1 MNKSSFMLFAMAGA
15 MTLASCS
22 NEEVNGNDTKN
33 AQLQV
38 VANIALPQTRAFD
51 DQWNAG
57 DQIGIYTLKAGTTDI
72 DAADNLAYRNTLT
85 EGSAANANFAPAGK
99 AANLPDD
106 GSKVDVVAYYPYS
119 TTAAAGV
126 VELDV
131 QKQDNQAL
139 IDLLGAKAA
148 GVSADAPQA
157 VLNFKHK
164 LTKIFMKTTAE
175 DGSSLSDL
183 KAYIKGMYTKV
194 SYSAFADEL
203 SMVSGDTKK
212 DVEMRSADGSGYR
225 YVEAIV
231 LPNIDGNDA
240 AARNIEFEH
249 NGMVYKAAIS
259 ADVKFESGKKYVYNV
274 TFTATG
280 VKIEGAGITNW
291 EEVTGDDVVVVPGGE
306 AQYHFNN
313 VYAVGDATP
322 NGWEIDKSV
331 KFNKV
336 DDNTY
341 TATFALKEGEMKF
354 PLSINNGF
362 ECDYIMPTEPDVD
375 LSHSACMLVKYP
387 DTRDYKWKV
396 SAAEAGTYTI
406 VLDVKNMTMTAT
418 KSE

>member
-38 VANIALPQTRAFD
+38 VANIASPQTRAFD

-85 EGSAANANFAPAGK
+85 EGCAATANFAPAGE
-99 AANLPDD
+99 AAKLPDD

-119 TTAAAGV
+119 ASAAAGV

-131 QKQDNQAL
+131 QKQDNQAA
-139 IDLLGAKAA
+139 IDLLGAKAE
-148 GVSADAPQA
+148 GVSANAPQA

-164 LTKIFMKTTAE
+164 LTKIFIRTTAE

-212 DVEMRSADGSGYR
+212 DVEMRSADGY

-231 LPNIDGNDA
+231 LPNIAGNDA
-240 AARNIEFEH
+240 TTRNIEFEH
-249 NGMVYKAAIS
+249 NGKVYKAAIS
-259 ADVKFESGKKYVYNV
+259 ADVKFESGKKYVYDA

-291 EEVTGDDVVVVPGGE
+291 EEVTGGDVVVVPGGE
-306 AQYHFNN
+306 AQYHYNN
-313 VYAVGDATP
+313 IYAFGDATP
-322 NGWEIDKSV
+322 NGWTIGEAV
-331 KFNKV
+331 KLDKV

-341 TATFALKEGEMKF
+341 TATFAIKAGEMKF
-354 PLSINNGF
+354 PLNNDWG
-362 ECDYIMPTEPDVD
+362 CDWIMPTENGVG
-375 LSHSACMLVKYP
+375 LSHSACMLVKNG
-387 DTRDYKWKV
+387 DSRDYKWNV
-396 SAAEAGTYTI
+396 SAEEAGTYTI

>member
-85 EGSAANANFAPAGK
+85 EGSAANANFVPAGN
-99 AANLPDD
+99 AAKLPDD

-119 TTAAAGV
+119 ASAAAGV

-131 QKQDNQAL
+131 QKQDNQAAV
-139 IDLLGAKAA
+139 DLLGAKAE

-164 LTKIFMKTTAE
+164 LTKIFIRTTAE

-212 DVEMRSADGSGYR
+212 DVEMRSADGY

-231 LPNIDGNDA
+231 LPNIAGNDA
-240 AARNIEFEH
+240 TTRNIEFEH
-249 NGMVYKAAIS
+249 NGKVYKAAIS
-259 ADVKFESGKKYVYNV
+259 ADVKFESGKKYVYNA

-291 EEVTGDDVVVVPGGE
+291 EDVTGDDVVVVPGGE
-306 AQYHFNN
+306 AQYHYNN
-313 VYAVGDATP
+313 IYAFGDATP
-322 NGWEIDKSV
+322 NGWTIGEAV
-331 KFNKV
+331 KFDKV

-341 TATFALKEGEMKF
+341 TATFAIKAGEMKF
-354 PLSINNGF
+354 PLNNDWG
-362 ECDYIMPTEPDVD
+362 CDWIMPTENGVG
-375 LSHSACMLVKYP
+375 LSHSACMLVKNG
-387 DTRDYKWKV
+387 DSRDYKWKV
-396 SAAEAGTYTI
+396 SADEAGTYTI

>member
-1 MNKSSFMLFAMAGA
+1 MKKSSFMLFAMVGA

-57 DQIGIYTLKAGTTDI
+57 DQIGIYTLKAGTIDI
-72 DAADNLAYRNTLT
+72 DAADNLAYRNNLT
-85 EGSAANANFAPAGK
+85 EGYAATANFAPAGE
-99 AANLPDD
+99 AAKLPDD

-119 TTAAAGV
+119 ASAAAGV

-131 QKQDNQAL
+131 QKQDNQAA
-139 IDLLGAKAA
+139 IDLLGAKAE
-148 GVSADAPQA
+148 GVSANAPQA

-164 LTKIFMKTTAE
+164 LTKIFIRTTAE

-212 DVEMRSADGSGYR
+212 DVEMRSADGY

-231 LPNIDGNDA
+231 LPNIAGNDA
-240 AARNIEFEH
+240 TTRNIEFEH
-249 NGMVYKAAIS
+249 NGKVYKVAIS
-259 ADVKFESGKKYVYNV
+259 ADVKFESGKKYVYDA

-291 EEVTGDDVVVVPGGE
+291 EEVTGGDVVVVPGGE
-306 AQYHFNN
+306 AQYHYNN
-313 VYAVGDATP
+313 IYAFGDATP
-322 NGWEIDKSV
+322 NGWTIGEAV
-331 KFNKV
+331 KLDKV

-341 TATFALKEGEMKF
+341 TATFAIKAGEMKF
-354 PLSINNGF
+354 PLNNDWG
-362 ECDYIMPTEPDVD
+362 CDWIMPTENGVG
-375 LSHSACMLVKYP
+375 LSHSACMLVKN
-387 DTRDYKWKV
+387 DDSRDYKWNV
-396 SAAEAGTYTI
+396 SAEEAGTYTI

>member
-131 QKQDNQAL
+131 QKQDNQAA

-164 LTKIFMKTTAE
+164 LTKIFMNTKAE

-183 KAYIKGMYTKV
+183 KAYFKGMYTKV

-203 SMVSGDTKK
+203 NMVSGDTKK
-212 DVEMRSADGSGYR
+212 DVAMRSFDGH

-240 AARNIEFEH
+240 ATRNIEFEH
-249 NGMVYKAAIS
+249 NGKVYKAAIS

-280 VKIEGAGITNW
+280 AKIEGAGITNW

-322 NGWEIDKSV
+322 NGWNIGESV
-331 KFNKV
+331 QFNKV

-341 TATFALKEGEMKF
+341 TATFAIKAGEMKF
-354 PLSINNGF
+354 PLSINSGF
-362 ECDYIMPTEPDVD
+362 ECDYIMPTENGVG

-387 DTRDYKWKV
+387 DERDYKWKV
-396 SAAEAGTYTI
+396 SEGEEGTYTI

>member
-1 MNKSSFMLFAMAGA
+1 MAGA

-85 EGSAANANFAPAGK
+85 EGSVANANFAPAGK

-106 GSKVDVVAYYPYS
+106 GSKVDVVSYYPYS
-119 TTAAAGV
+119 ATAAAGV

-131 QKQDNQAL
+131 QKQDNQAA
-139 IDLLGAKAA
+139 IDLLGAKAE

-164 LTKIFMKTTAE
+164 LTKIYMKATAE

-212 DVEMRSADGSGYR
+212 DVEMRSADGSGFR

-240 AARNIEFEH
+240 ATRNIEFEH

-274 TFTATG
+274 TFTAAG

-291 EEVTGDDVVVVPGGE
+291 EDVTGDDVVVVPGGE
-306 AQYHFNN
+306 ARYHYNN
-313 VYAVGDATP
+313 IYAFGDATP
-322 NGWEIDKSV
+322 NGWNIGESV
-331 KFNKV
+331 KLDKV

-341 TATFALKEGEMKF
+341 TATFAINAGEMKF
-354 PLSINNGF
+354 ALNNDWG
-362 ECDYIMPTEPDVD
+362 CDWIMPTENGVG
-375 LSHSACMLVKYP
+375 LSHSACMLVKNG
-387 DTRDYKWKV
+387 DSRDYKWKV
-396 SAAEAGTYTI
+396 SADEAGTYTI

>member
-72 DAADNLAYRNTLT
+72 DAADNLAYRNNLT
-85 EGSAANANFAPAGK
+85 EGCAATANFAPAGE
-99 AANLPDD
+99 AAKLPDD

-119 TTAAAGV
+119 ASAAAGV

-131 QKQDNQAL
+131 QKQDNQAA
-139 IDLLGAKAA
+139 IDLLGAKAE
-148 GVSADAPQA
+148 GVSTDAPQA

-164 LTKIFMKTTAE
+164 LTKIYMKATAE

-212 DVEMRSADGSGYR
+212 DVEMRSADGSGFR

-240 AARNIEFEH
+240 ATRNIEFEH

-291 EEVTGDDVVVVPGGE
+291 EEVTGGDVVVVPGGE
-306 AQYHFNN
+306 AQYHYNN
-313 VYAVGDATP
+313 IYAFGDATP
-322 NGWEIDKSV
+322 NGWTIGEAV
-331 KFNKV
+331 KLDKV

-341 TATFALKEGEMKF
+341 TATFAIKAGEMKF
-354 PLSINNGF
+354 PLNNDWG
-362 ECDYIMPTEPDVD
+362 CDWIMPTENGVG
-375 LSHSACMLVKYP
+375 LSHSACMLVKNG
-387 DTRDYKWKV
+387 DSRDYKWNV
-396 SAAEAGTYTI
+396 SAEEAGTYTI

>member
-1 MNKSSFMLFAMAGA
+1 MAGA

-164 LTKIFMKTTAE
+164 LTKIFMKATAE

-194 SYSAFADEL
+194 SYNAIADKL

-274 TFTATG
+274 KFTATG
-280 VKIEGAGITNW
+280 VKIEGAGITNC
-291 EEVTGDDVVVVPGGE
+291 EEVTGDDVVFVPGGE
-306 AQYHFNN
+306 AQY
-313 VYAVGDATP
+313 
-322 NGWEIDKSV
+322 
-331 KFNKV
+331 
-336 DDNTY
+336 
-341 TATFALKEGEMKF
+341 
-354 PLSINNGF
+354 LSLIH
-362 ECDYIMPTEPDVD
+362 I
-375 LSHSACMLVKYP
+375 
-387 DTRDYKWKV
+387 
-396 SAAEAGTYTI
+396 
-406 VLDVKNMTMTAT
+406 
-418 KSE
+418 

>member
-85 EGSAANANFAPAGK
+85 EGWAANANFAPAGK

-131 QKQDNQAL
+131 QNQDNQAL

-164 LTKIFMKTTAE
+164 LTKIFMKATAE

-212 DVEMRSADGSGYR
+212 EVEMRSADGSRYR

-240 AARNIEFEH
+240 ATRNIEFEH
-249 NGMVYKAAIS
+249 NGKVYKAAIS

-322 NGWEIDKSV
+322 NGWNIGESV
-331 KFNKV
+331 KFDKV

-341 TATFALKEGEMKF
+341 TATFALKAGEMKF

-362 ECDYIMPTEPDVD
+362 ECDYIMPTENGVG

-387 DTRDYKWKV
+387 DSRDYKWKV
-396 SAAEAGTYTI
+396 SEGEEGTYTI

>member
-85 EGSAANANFAPAGK
+85 EGSAANANFVPAGK
-99 AANLPDD
+99 AAKLPDD

-119 TTAAAGV
+119 ASAAAGV

-131 QKQDNQAL
+131 QKQDNQAAV
-139 IDLLGAKAA
+139 DLLGAKAE

-164 LTKIFMKTTAE
+164 LTKIFIRTTAE

-212 DVEMRSADGSGYR
+212 DVEMRSADGY

-231 LPNIDGNDA
+231 LPNIAGNDA
-240 AARNIEFEH
+240 TTRNIEFEH
-249 NGMVYKAAIS
+249 NGKVYKAAIS
-259 ADVKFESGKKYVYNV
+259 ADVKFESGKKYVYNA

-291 EEVTGDDVVVVPGGE
+291 EDVTGDDVVVVPGGE
-306 AQYHFNN
+306 AQYHYNN
-313 VYAVGDATP
+313 IYAFGDATP
-322 NGWEIDKSV
+322 NGWTIGEAV
-331 KFNKV
+331 KFDKV

-341 TATFALKEGEMKF
+341 TATFAIKAGEMKF
-354 PLSINNGF
+354 PLNNDWG
-362 ECDYIMPTEPDVD
+362 CDWIMPTENGVG
-375 LSHSACMLVKYP
+375 LSHSACMLVKNG
-387 DTRDYKWKV
+387 DSRDYKWKV
-396 SAAEAGTYTI
+396 SEEEAGTYTI

>member
-1 MNKSSFMLFAMAGA
+1 MAGA

-119 TTAAAGV
+119 ATAAAGV

-131 QKQDNQAL
+131 QKQDNQAA
-139 IDLLGAKAA
+139 IDLLGAKAE

-164 LTKIFMKTTAE
+164 LTKIYMKVTAE

-203 SMVSGDTKK
+203 SLVSGDTKK
-212 DVEMRSADGSGYR
+212 EVEMHSADGSGFR

-259 ADVKFESGKKYVYNV
+259 ADVKFESGKKYLYNV
-274 TFTATG
+274 KFTATG
-280 VKIEGAGITNW
+280 AKIEGAGITNW
-291 EEVTGDDVVVVPGGE
+291 EEVKGDDVVVVPGGE
-306 AQYHFNN
+306 AQYHYNN
-313 VYAVGDATP
+313 IYAFGDATP
-322 NGWEIDKSV
+322 NGWNIGEAV
-331 KFNKV
+331 KFDKV

-341 TATFALKEGEMKF
+341 TATFAINAGEMKF
-354 PLSINNGF
+354 PLNNDWG
-362 ECDYIMPTEPDVD
+362 CDWIMPTENGVG
-375 LSHSACMLVKYP
+375 LSHSACMLVK
-387 DTRDYKWKV
+387 DGDSRDYKWKV
-396 SAAEAGTYTI
+396 SADEAGTYTI

>member
-1 MNKSSFMLFAMAGA
+1 MNKSSFMLFALVGA
-15 MTLASCS
+15 MPLASCS

-85 EGSAANANFAPAGK
+85 EGSAPNANFAPAGK

-119 TTAAAGV
+119 ASAAAGV

-131 QKQDNQAL
+131 QKQDNQAAV
-139 IDLLGAKAA
+139 DLLGAKAE

-164 LTKIFMKTTAE
+164 LTKIFIRTTAE

-212 DVEMRSADGSGYR
+212 EVEMRSADGY

-231 LPNIDGNDA
+231 LPNIAGNDA
-240 AARNIEFEH
+240 TTRNIEFEH
-249 NGMVYKAAIS
+249 NGKVYKAAIS
-259 ADVKFESGKKYVYNV
+259 ADVKFESGKKYVYNA

-280 VKIEGAGITNW
+280 VKIEGTGITNW
-291 EEVTGDDVVVVPGGE
+291 EDVTGDDVVVVPGGE
-306 AQYHFNN
+306 AQYHYNN
-313 VYAVGDATP
+313 IYAFGDATP
-322 NGWEIDKSV
+322 NGWTIGEAV
-331 KFNKV
+331 KFDKV

-341 TATFALKEGEMKF
+341 TATFAIKAGEMKF
-354 PLSINNGF
+354 PLNNDWG
-362 ECDYIMPTEPDVD
+362 CDWIMPTENGVG
-375 LSHSACMLVKYP
+375 LSHSACMLVKNG
-387 DTRDYKWKV
+387 DSRDYKWKV
-396 SAAEAGTYTI
+396 SAEEAGTYTI
-406 VLDVKNMTMTAT
+406 VLDVKNMTMIAT

>member
-72 DAADNLAYRNTLT
+72 DAADNLAYRNNLT
-85 EGSAANANFAPAGK
+85 EGCAPNANFTPVGK
-99 AANLPDD
+99 VAQLPDD

-119 TTAAAGV
+119 ASAAAGV

-131 QKQDNQAL
+131 QKQDNQAAV
-139 IDLLGAKAA
+139 DLLGAKAE

-164 LTKIFMKTTAE
+164 LTKIFIRTTAE

-212 DVEMRSADGSGYR
+212 DVEMRSADGY

-231 LPNIDGNDA
+231 LPNIAGNDA
-240 AARNIEFEH
+240 TTRNIEFEH
-249 NGMVYKAAIS
+249 NGKVYKAAIS
-259 ADVKFESGKKYVYNV
+259 ADVKFESGKKYVYNA

-291 EEVTGDDVVVVPGGE
+291 EDVTGDDVVVVPGGE
-306 AQYHFNN
+306 AQYHYNN
-313 VYAVGDATP
+313 IYAFGDATP
-322 NGWEIDKSV
+322 NGWTIGEAV
-331 KFNKV
+331 KFDKV

-341 TATFALKEGEMKF
+341 TATFAIKAGEMKF
-354 PLSINNGF
+354 PLNNDWG
-362 ECDYIMPTEPDVD
+362 CDWIMPTENGVG
-375 LSHSACMLVKYP
+375 LSHSACMLVKNGDP
-387 DTRDYKWKV
+387 RDYKWNV
-396 SAAEAGTYTI
+396 SAEEAGTYTI

>member
-1 MNKSSFMLFAMAGA
+1 M
-15 MTLASCS
+15 
-22 NEEVNGNDTKN
+22 
-33 AQLQV
+33 
-38 VANIALPQTRAFD
+38 
-51 DQWNAG
+51 
-57 DQIGIYTLKAGTTDI
+57 
-72 DAADNLAYRNTLT
+72 
-85 EGSAANANFAPAGK
+85 
-99 AANLPDD
+99 
-106 GSKVDVVAYYPYS
+106 
-119 TTAAAGV
+119 

-139 IDLLGAKAA
+139 IDLLGAKAT

-164 LTKIFMKTTAE
+164 LTKIFMKATAE

-212 DVEMRSADGSGYR
+212 DVEMRSADGN

-240 AARNIEFEH
+240 TTRNIEFEH
-249 NGMVYKAAIS
+249 NGKVYKAAIS

-306 AQYHFNN
+306 AQYHFND

-322 NGWEIDKSV
+322 NGWSIPNSV
-331 KFNKV
+331 KFDKV

-341 TATFALKEGEMKF
+341 TATIALKEGEMKF

-406 VLDVKNMTMTAT
+406 TLDVKNMTMTAT

>member
-85 EGSAANANFAPAGK
+85 EGWAANANFAPAGK

-131 QKQDNQAL
+131 QNQDNQAL

-164 LTKIFMKTTAE
+164 LTKIFMKATAE

-212 DVEMRSADGSGYR
+212 EVEMRSADGSRYR

-240 AARNIEFEH
+240 ATRNIEFEH
-249 NGMVYKAAIS
+249 NGKVYKAAIS

-274 TFTATG
+274 KFTAAG
-280 VKIEGAGITNW
+280 AKIEGAGITNW
-291 EEVTGDDVVVVPGGE
+291 EDVTGDDVVVVPGGE

-322 NGWEIDKSV
+322 NGWNIGESV
-331 KFNKV
+331 KFDKV

-341 TATFALKEGEMKF
+341 TATFALKAGEMKF

-362 ECDYIMPTEPDVD
+362 ECDYIMPTENGVG

-387 DTRDYKWKV
+387 DSRDYKWKV
-396 SAAEAGTYTI
+396 SEGEAGTYTI
-406 VLDVKNMTMTAT
+406 VLDVKKMTMTAT

>member
-85 EGSAANANFAPAGK
+85 EGSAANANFVPAGNAVK
-99 AANLPDD
+99 LPDD

-119 TTAAAGV
+119 ASAAAGV

-131 QKQDNQAL
+131 QKQDNQAAV
-139 IDLLGAKAA
+139 DLLGAKAE

-164 LTKIFMKTTAE
+164 LTKIFIRTTAE

-212 DVEMRSADGSGYR
+212 DVEMRSADGY

-231 LPNIDGNDA
+231 LPNIAGNDA
-240 AARNIEFEH
+240 TTRNIEFEH
-249 NGMVYKAAIS
+249 NGKVYKAAIS
-259 ADVKFESGKKYVYNV
+259 ADVKFESGKKYVYNA

-306 AQYHFNN
+306 AQYHYNN
-313 VYAVGDATP
+313 IYAFGDATP
-322 NGWEIDKSV
+322 NGWTIGESV
-331 KFNKV
+331 KLDKV

-341 TATFALKEGEMKF
+341 TATFAINAGEMKF
-354 PLSINNGF
+354 ALNNDWG
-362 ECDYIMPTEPDVD
+362 CDWIMPTENGVG
-375 LSHSACMLVKYP
+375 LSHSACMLVKNG
-387 DTRDYKWKV
+387 DSRDYKWKV
-396 SAAEAGTYTI
+396 SAEEAGTYTI

>member
-1 MNKSSFMLFAMAGA
+1 MAGA

-22 NEEVNGNDTKN
+22 NEEVNGSDTKN

-72 DAADNLAYRNTLT
+72 DAADNLAYRNSLT

-106 GSKVDVVAYYPYS
+106 GSKVDVVSYYPYS
-119 TTAAAGV
+119 ATAAAGV

-131 QKQDNQAL
+131 QKQDNQAA
-139 IDLLGAKAA
+139 IDLLGAKAE

-164 LTKIFMKTTAE
+164 LTKIYMKATAE

-212 DVEMRSADGSGYR
+212 DVEMRSADGSGFR

-240 AARNIEFEH
+240 ATRNIEFEH

-306 AQYHFNN
+306 AQYHYNN
-313 VYAVGDATP
+313 IYAFGDATP
-322 NGWEIDKSV
+322 NGWSIGEAV
-331 KFNKV
+331 KLDKV
-336 DDNTY
+336 DDNIY
-341 TATFALKEGEMKF
+341 TATFAINAGEMKF
-354 PLSINNGF
+354 ALNNDWG
-362 ECDYIMPTEPDVD
+362 CDWIMPTENGVG
-375 LSHSACMLVKYP
+375 LSHSACMLVKNG
-387 DTRDYKWKV
+387 DSRDYKWKV
-396 SAAEAGTYTI
+396 SADEAGTYTI

>member
-1 MNKSSFMLFAMAGA
+1 MAGA

-119 TTAAAGV
+119 ATAAAGV

-131 QKQDNQAL
+131 QKQDNQAA
-139 IDLLGAKAA
+139 IDLLGAKAE

-164 LTKIFMKTTAE
+164 LTKIYMKATAE

-212 DVEMRSADGSGYR
+212 DVEMRSADGSGFR

-240 AARNIEFEH
+240 ATRNIEFEH

-274 TFTATG
+274 KFTAAG
-280 VKIEGAGITNW
+280 AKIEGAGITNW
-291 EEVTGDDVVVVPGGE
+291 EDVTGDDVVVVPGGE
-306 AQYHFNN
+306 AQYHYNN
-313 VYAVGDATP
+313 IYAFGDATP
-322 NGWEIDKSV
+322 NGWTIGESV
-331 KFNKV
+331 KLDKV

-341 TATFALKEGEMKF
+341 TATFAINAGEMKF
-354 PLSINNGF
+354 ALNNDWG
-362 ECDYIMPTEPDVD
+362 CDWIMPTENGVG
-375 LSHSACMLVKYP
+375 LSHSACMLVKNG
-387 DTRDYKWKV
+387 DSRDYKWKV
-396 SAAEAGTYTI
+396 SADEAGTYTI

>member
-85 EGSAANANFAPAGK
+85 EGSAANANFVPAGK
-99 AANLPDD
+99 AAKLPDD

-119 TTAAAGV
+119 ASAAAGV

-131 QKQDNQAL
+131 QKQDNQAAV
-139 IDLLGAKAA
+139 DLLGAKAE

-164 LTKIFMKTTAE
+164 LTKIFIRTTAE

-212 DVEMRSADGSGYR
+212 DVEMRSADGY

-231 LPNIDGNDA
+231 LPNIAGNDA
-240 AARNIEFEH
+240 TTRNIEFEH
-249 NGMVYKAAIS
+249 NGKVYKAAIS
-259 ADVKFESGKKYVYNV
+259 ADVKFESGKKYVYNA

-306 AQYHFNN
+306 AQYHYNN
-313 VYAVGDATP
+313 IYAFGDATP
-322 NGWEIDKSV
+322 NGWNIGESV
-331 KFNKV
+331 KFDKV

-341 TATFALKEGEMKF
+341 TATFAINAGEMKF
-354 PLSINNGF
+354 PLNNDWG
-362 ECDYIMPTEPDVD
+362 CDWIMPTENGVG
-375 LSHSACMLVKYP
+375 LSHSACMLVK
-387 DTRDYKWKV
+387 DGDSRDYKWKV
-396 SAAEAGTYTI
+396 SADEAGTYTI

>member
-22 NEEVNGNDTKN
+22 NEELNGSDTKN

-85 EGSAANANFAPAGK
+85 EGSAANANFVPAGN
-99 AANLPDD
+99 AAKLPDD

-119 TTAAAGV
+119 ASAAAGV

-131 QKQDNQAL
+131 QKQDNQAAV
-139 IDLLGAKAA
+139 DLLGAKAE

-164 LTKIFMKTTAE
+164 LTKIFIRTTAE

-212 DVEMRSADGSGYR
+212 DVEMRSADGY

-231 LPNIDGNDA
+231 LPNIAGNDA
-240 AARNIEFEH
+240 TTRNIEFEH
-249 NGMVYKAAIS
+249 NGKVYKAAIS
-259 ADVKFESGKKYVYNV
+259 ADVKFESGKKYVYNA

-306 AQYHFNN
+306 AQYHYNN
-313 VYAVGDATP
+313 IYAFGDATP
-322 NGWEIDKSV
+322 NGWTIGESV
-331 KFNKV
+331 KLDKV

-341 TATFALKEGEMKF
+341 TATFAINAGEMKF
-354 PLSINNGF
+354 ALNNDWG
-362 ECDYIMPTEPDVD
+362 CDWIMPTENGVG
-375 LSHSACMLVKYP
+375 LSHSACMLVKNG
-387 DTRDYKWKV
+387 DSRDYKWKV
-396 SAAEAGTYTI
+396 SAEEAGTYTI

>member
-85 EGSAANANFAPAGK
+85 EGSAANANFVPAGN
-99 AANLPDD
+99 AAKLPDD

-119 TTAAAGV
+119 ASAAAGV

-131 QKQDNQAL
+131 QKQDNQAAV
-139 IDLLGAKAA
+139 DLLGAKAE

-164 LTKIFMKTTAE
+164 LTKIFIRTTAE

-212 DVEMRSADGSGYR
+212 DVEMRSADGY

-231 LPNIDGNDA
+231 LPNIAGNDA
-240 AARNIEFEH
+240 TTRNIEFEH
-249 NGMVYKAAIS
+249 NGKVYKAAIS
-259 ADVKFESGKKYVYNV
+259 ADVKFESGKKYVYNA

-291 EEVTGDDVVVVPGGE
+291 EDVTGDDVVVVPGGE
-306 AQYHFNN
+306 AQYHYNN
-313 VYAVGDATP
+313 IYAFGDATP
-322 NGWEIDKSV
+322 NGWTIGEAV
-331 KFNKV
+331 KFDKV

-341 TATFALKEGEMKF
+341 TATFAIKAGEMKF
-354 PLSINNGF
+354 PLNNDWG
-362 ECDYIMPTEPDVD
+362 CDWIMPTENGVG
-375 LSHSACMLVKYP
+375 LSHSTCMLVKNGDP
-387 DTRDYKWKV
+387 RDYKWNV
-396 SAAEAGTYTI
+396 SAEEAGTYTI
-406 VLDVKNMTMTAT
+406 VLNVKNMTMTAT

>member
-1 MNKSSFMLFAMAGA
+1 M
-15 MTLASCS
+15 
-22 NEEVNGNDTKN
+22 
-33 AQLQV
+33 QV

-119 TTAAAGV
+119 ATAAAGV

-131 QKQDNQAL
+131 QKQDNQAA
-139 IDLLGAKAA
+139 IDLLGAKAE
-148 GVSADAPQA
+148 GVSADTPQA

-164 LTKIFMKTTAE
+164 LTKIYMKATAE

-212 DVEMRSADGSGYR
+212 DVEMRSADGSGFR

-240 AARNIEFEH
+240 ATRNIEFEH

-274 TFTATG
+274 KFTAAG

-306 AQYHFNN
+306 AQYHYNN
-313 VYAVGDATP
+313 IYAFGDATP
-322 NGWEIDKSV
+322 NGWTIGEAV
-331 KFNKV
+331 KFDKV

-341 TATFALKEGEMKF
+341 TATFAINAGEMKF
-354 PLSINNGF
+354 PLNNDWG
-362 ECDYIMPTEPDVD
+362 CDWIMPTENGVG
-375 LSHSACMLVKYP
+375 LSHSACMLVK
-387 DTRDYKWKV
+387 DGDSRDYKWKV
-396 SAAEAGTYTI
+396 SADEAGTYTI

>member
-119 TTAAAGV
+119 ASAAAGV

-131 QKQDNQAL
+131 QKQDNQAAV
-139 IDLLGAKAA
+139 DLLGAKAE

-164 LTKIFMKTTAE
+164 LTKIFIRTTAE

-212 DVEMRSADGSGYR
+212 DVEMRSADGY

-231 LPNIDGNDA
+231 LPNIAGNDA
-240 AARNIEFEH
+240 TTRNIEFEH
-249 NGMVYKAAIS
+249 NGKVYKAAIS
-259 ADVKFESGKKYVYNV
+259 ADVKFESGKKYVYNA

-291 EEVTGDDVVVVPGGE
+291 EDVTGDDVVVVPGGE
-306 AQYHFNN
+306 AQYHYNN
-313 VYAVGDATP
+313 IYAFGDATP
-322 NGWEIDKSV
+322 NGWTIGESV
-331 KFNKV
+331 KFDKV

-341 TATFALKEGEMKF
+341 TATFAINAGEMKF
-354 PLSINNGF
+354 PLNNDWG
-362 ECDYIMPTEPDVD
+362 CDWIMPTENGVG
-375 LSHSACMLVKYP
+375 LSHSACMLVKNG
-387 DTRDYKWKV
+387 DSRDYKWKV
-396 SAAEAGTYTI
+396 SADEAGTYTI

>member
-57 DQIGIYTLKAGTTDI
+57 DQIGVYTLKAGTTDI

-85 EGSAANANFAPAGK
+85 EGSAANANFVPAGK
-99 AANLPDD
+99 AAKLPDD

-119 TTAAAGV
+119 ASAAAGV

-131 QKQDNQAL
+131 QKQDNQAAV
-139 IDLLGAKAA
+139 DLLGAKAE

-164 LTKIFMKTTAE
+164 LTKIFIRTTAE

-212 DVEMRSADGSGYR
+212 DVEMRSADGY

-231 LPNIDGNDA
+231 LPNIAGNDA
-240 AARNIEFEH
+240 TTRNIEFEH
-249 NGMVYKAAIS
+249 NGKVYKAAIS
-259 ADVKFESGKKYVYNV
+259 ADVKFESGKKYVYNA

-306 AQYHFNN
+306 AQYHYNN
-313 VYAVGDATP
+313 IYAFGDATP
-322 NGWEIDKSV
+322 NGWTIGESV
-331 KFNKV
+331 KLDKV

-341 TATFALKEGEMKF
+341 TATFAINAGEMKF
-354 PLSINNGF
+354 ALNNDWG
-362 ECDYIMPTEPDVD
+362 CDWIMPTENGVG
-375 LSHSACMLVKYP
+375 LSHSACMLVKNG
-387 DTRDYKWKV
+387 DSRDYKWKV
-396 SAAEAGTYTI
+396 SAEEAGTYTI

>member
-72 DAADNLAYRNTLT
+72 DAADNLAYRNNLT
-85 EGSAANANFAPAGK
+85 EGCAATANFAPAGE
-99 AANLPDD
+99 AAKLPDD

-119 TTAAAGV
+119 ASAAAGV

-131 QKQDNQAL
+131 QKQDNQAA
-139 IDLLGAKAA
+139 IDLLGAKAE
-148 GVSADAPQA
+148 GVSANAPQA

-164 LTKIFMKTTAE
+164 LTKIFIRTTAE

-212 DVEMRSADGSGYR
+212 DVEMRSADGY

-231 LPNIDGNDA
+231 LPNIAGNDA
-240 AARNIEFEH
+240 TTRNIEFEH
-249 NGMVYKAAIS
+249 NGKVYKVAIS
-259 ADVKFESGKKYVYNV
+259 ADVKFESGKKYVYDA

-291 EEVTGDDVVVVPGGE
+291 EEVTGGDVVVVPGGE
-306 AQYHFNN
+306 AQYHYNN
-313 VYAVGDATP
+313 IYAFGDATP
-322 NGWEIDKSV
+322 NGWTIGEAV
-331 KFNKV
+331 KLDKV

-341 TATFALKEGEMKF
+341 TATFAIKAGEMKF
-354 PLSINNGF
+354 PLNNDWG
-362 ECDYIMPTEPDVD
+362 CDWIMPTENGVG
-375 LSHSACMLVKYP
+375 LSHSACMLVKN
-387 DTRDYKWKV
+387 DDSRDYKWNV
-396 SAAEAGTYTI
+396 SAEEAGTYTI

>member
-85 EGSAANANFAPAGK
+85 EGSAANANFVPAGK
-99 AANLPDD
+99 AAKLPDD

-119 TTAAAGV
+119 ASAAAGV

-131 QKQDNQAL
+131 QKQDNQAAV
-139 IDLLGAKAA
+139 DLLGAKAE

-164 LTKIFMKTTAE
+164 LTKIFIRTTAE

-212 DVEMRSADGSGYR
+212 DVEMRSADGY

-231 LPNIDGNDA
+231 LPNIAGNDA
-240 AARNIEFEH
+240 TTRNIEFEH
-249 NGMVYKAAIS
+249 NGKVYKAAIS
-259 ADVKFESGKKYVYNV
+259 ADVKFESGKKYVYNA

-306 AQYHFNN
+306 AQYHYNN
-313 VYAVGDATP
+313 IYAFGDATP
-322 NGWEIDKSV
+322 NGWTIGESV
-331 KFNKV
+331 KLDKV

-341 TATFALKEGEMKF
+341 TATFAINAGEMKF
-354 PLSINNGF
+354 ALNNDWG
-362 ECDYIMPTEPDVD
+362 CDWIMPTENGVG
-375 LSHSACMLVKYP
+375 LSHSACMLVKNG
-387 DTRDYKWKV
+387 DSRDYKWKV
-396 SAAEAGTYTI
+396 SAEEAGTYTI
-406 VLDVKNMTMTAT
+406 VLDVKNMTMTAK

>member
-119 TTAAAGV
+119 ASAAAGV

-131 QKQDNQAL
+131 QKQDNQAAV
-139 IDLLGAKAA
+139 DLLGAKAE

-164 LTKIFMKTTAE
+164 LTKIFIKTTAE

-212 DVEMRSADGSGYR
+212 DVEMRSFEGN

-240 AARNIEFEH
+240 ATRNIEFEH
-249 NGMVYKAAIS
+249 NGKVYKAAIS
-259 ADVKFESGKKYVYNV
+259 ADVKFESGKKYVYNA

-322 NGWEIDKSV
+322 NGWTINEAV
-331 KFNKV
+331 KFEKV
-336 DDNTY
+336 NDNTY
-341 TATFALKEGEMKF
+341 TATFAIKAGEMKF

-362 ECDYIMPTEPDVD
+362 ECDYIMPTENGVG

-387 DTRDYKWKV
+387 DSRDYKWKV
-396 SAAEAGTYTI
+396 SEGEEGTYTI

>member
-1 MNKSSFMLFAMAGA
+1 MNKSSFMIFAMAGA

-85 EGSAANANFAPAGK
+85 EGSVANANFAPAGK

-106 GSKVDVVAYYPYS
+106 GSKVDVVSYYPYS
-119 TTAAAGV
+119 ATAAAGV

-131 QKQDNQAL
+131 QKQDNQAA
-139 IDLLGAKAA
+139 IDLLGAKAE

-164 LTKIFMKTTAE
+164 LTKIYMKATAE

-212 DVEMRSADGSGYR
+212 DVEMRSADGSGFR

-240 AARNIEFEH
+240 ATRNIEFEH

-274 TFTATG
+274 TFTAAG

-291 EEVTGDDVVVVPGGE
+291 EDVTGDDVVVVPGGE
-306 AQYHFNN
+306 AQYHYNN
-313 VYAVGDATP
+313 IYAFGDATP
-322 NGWEIDKSV
+322 NGWNIGESV
-331 KFNKV
+331 KLDKV

-341 TATFALKEGEMKF
+341 TATFAINAGEMKF
-354 PLSINNGF
+354 ALNNDWG
-362 ECDYIMPTEPDVD
+362 CDWIMPTENGVG
-375 LSHSACMLVKYP
+375 LSHSACMLVKNG
-387 DTRDYKWKV
+387 DSRDYKWKV
-396 SAAEAGTYTI
+396 SADEAGTYTI

>member
-38 VANIALPQTRAFD
+38 VANIASPQTRAFD

-72 DAADNLAYRNTLT
+72 DAADNLAYRNNLT
-85 EGSAANANFAPAGK
+85 EGCAATANFAPAGE
-99 AANLPDD
+99 AAKLPDD

-119 TTAAAGV
+119 ASAAAGV

-131 QKQDNQAL
+131 QKQDNQAA
-139 IDLLGAKAA
+139 IDLLGAKAE
-148 GVSADAPQA
+148 GVSANAPQA

-164 LTKIFMKTTAE
+164 LTKIFIRTTAE

-212 DVEMRSADGSGYR
+212 DVEMRSADGY

-231 LPNIDGNDA
+231 LPNIAGNDA
-240 AARNIEFEH
+240 TTRNIEFEH
-249 NGMVYKAAIS
+249 NGKVYKVAIS
-259 ADVKFESGKKYVYNV
+259 ADVKFESGKKYVYDA

-291 EEVTGDDVVVVPGGE
+291 EEVTGGDVVVVPGGE
-306 AQYHFNN
+306 AQYHYNN
-313 VYAVGDATP
+313 IYAFGDATP
-322 NGWEIDKSV
+322 NGWTIGEAV
-331 KFNKV
+331 KLDKV

-341 TATFALKEGEMKF
+341 TATFAIKAGEMKF
-354 PLSINNGF
+354 PLNNDWG
-362 ECDYIMPTEPDVD
+362 CDWIMPTENGVG
-375 LSHSACMLVKYP
+375 LSHSACMLVKN
-387 DTRDYKWKV
+387 DDSRDYKWNV
-396 SAAEAGTYTI
+396 SAEEAGTYTI

>member
-1 MNKSSFMLFAMAGA
+1 M
-15 MTLASCS
+15 
-22 NEEVNGNDTKN
+22 
-33 AQLQV
+33 QV

-119 TTAAAGV
+119 ATAAAGV

-131 QKQDNQAL
+131 QKQDNQAA
-139 IDLLGAKAA
+139 IDLLGAKAE

-164 LTKIFMKTTAE
+164 LTKIYMKATAE

-212 DVEMRSADGSGYR
+212 DVEMRSADGSGFR

-240 AARNIEFEH
+240 ATRNIEFEH

-274 TFTATG
+274 KFTAAG

-306 AQYHFNN
+306 AQYHYNN
-313 VYAVGDATP
+313 IYAFGDATP
-322 NGWEIDKSV
+322 NGWTIGEAV
-331 KFNKV
+331 KFDKV

-341 TATFALKEGEMKF
+341 TATFAINAGEMKF
-354 PLSINNGF
+354 PLNNDWG
-362 ECDYIMPTEPDVD
+362 CDWIMPTENG
-375 LSHSACMLVKYP
+375 LSHSACMLVKNG
-387 DTRDYKWKV
+387 DSRDYKWKV
-396 SAAEAGTYTI
+396 SADEAGTYTI

>member
-85 EGSAANANFAPAGK
+85 EGSAANANFVLAGK
-99 AANLPDD
+99 AAKLPDD

-119 TTAAAGV
+119 ASAAAGV

-131 QKQDNQAL
+131 QKQDNQAAV
-139 IDLLGAKAA
+139 DLLGAKAE

-164 LTKIFMKTTAE
+164 LTKIFIRTTAE

-212 DVEMRSADGSGYR
+212 DVEMRSADGY

-231 LPNIDGNDA
+231 LPNIAGNDA
-240 AARNIEFEH
+240 TTRNIEFEH
-249 NGMVYKAAIS
+249 NGKVYKAAIS
-259 ADVKFESGKKYVYNV
+259 ADVKFESGKKYVYNA

-306 AQYHFNN
+306 AQYHYNN
-313 VYAVGDATP
+313 IYAFGDATP
-322 NGWEIDKSV
+322 NGWTIGESV
-331 KFNKV
+331 KLDKV

-341 TATFALKEGEMKF
+341 TATFAINAGEMKF
-354 PLSINNGF
+354 ALNNDWG
-362 ECDYIMPTEPDVD
+362 CDWIMPTENGVG
-375 LSHSACMLVKYP
+375 LSHSACMLVKNG
-387 DTRDYKWKV
+387 DSRDYKWKV
-396 SAAEAGTYTI
+396 SAEEAGTYTI

>member
-85 EGSAANANFAPAGK
+85 EGSAANANFVPAGN
-99 AANLPDD
+99 AAKLPDD

-119 TTAAAGV
+119 ASAAAGV

-131 QKQDNQAL
+131 QKQDNQAAV
-139 IDLLGAKAA
+139 DFLGAKAE

-164 LTKIFMKTTAE
+164 LTKIFIRTTAE

-212 DVEMRSADGSGYR
+212 DVEMRSADGY

-231 LPNIDGNDA
+231 LPNIAGNDA
-240 AARNIEFEH
+240 TTRNIEFEH
-249 NGMVYKAAIS
+249 NGKVYKAAIS
-259 ADVKFESGKKYVYNV
+259 ADVKFESGKKYVYNA

-291 EEVTGDDVVVVPGGE
+291 EDVTGDDVVVVPGGE
-306 AQYHFNN
+306 AQYHYNN
-313 VYAVGDATP
+313 IYAFGDATP
-322 NGWEIDKSV
+322 NGWTIGEAV
-331 KFNKV
+331 KFDKV

-341 TATFALKEGEMKF
+341 TATFAIKAGEMKF
-354 PLSINNGF
+354 PLNNDWG
-362 ECDYIMPTEPDVD
+362 CDWIMPTENGVG
-375 LSHSACMLVKYP
+375 LSHSACMLVKNG
-387 DTRDYKWKV
+387 DSRDYKWKV
-396 SAAEAGTYTI
+396 SEEEAGTYTI

>member
-85 EGSAANANFAPAGK
+85 EGSAANANFVPAGN
-99 AANLPDD
+99 AAKLPDD

-119 TTAAAGV
+119 ASAAAGV

-131 QKQDNQAL
+131 QKQDNQAAV
-139 IDLLGAKAA
+139 DLLGAKAE

-164 LTKIFMKTTAE
+164 LTKIFIRTTAE

-212 DVEMRSADGSGYR
+212 DVEMRSADGY

-231 LPNIDGNDA
+231 LPNIAGNDA
-240 AARNIEFEH
+240 TTRNIEFEH
-249 NGMVYKAAIS
+249 NGKVYKAAIS
-259 ADVKFESGKKYVYNV
+259 ADVKFESGKKYVYNA

-291 EEVTGDDVVVVPGGE
+291 EDVTGDDVVVVPGGE
-306 AQYHFNN
+306 AQYHYNN
-313 VYAVGDATP
+313 IYAFGDATP
-322 NGWEIDKSV
+322 NGWTIGESV
-331 KFNKV
+331 KLDKV

-341 TATFALKEGEMKF
+341 TATFAINAGEMKF
-354 PLSINNGF
+354 ALNNDWG
-362 ECDYIMPTEPDVD
+362 CDWIMPTENGVG
-375 LSHSACMLVKYP
+375 LSHSACMLVKNG
-387 DTRDYKWKV
+387 DSRDYKWKV
-396 SAAEAGTYTI
+396 SAEEAGTYTI

>member
-106 GSKVDVVAYYPYS
+106 GSKVDVVSYYPYS
-119 TTAAAGV
+119 ATAAAGV

-131 QKQDNQAL
+131 QKQDNQAA
-139 IDLLGAKAA
+139 IDLLGAKAE
-148 GVSADAPQA
+148 GVSTDAPQA

-164 LTKIFMKTTAE
+164 LTKIYMKATAE

-194 SYSAFADEL
+194 SYSACSTSFL
-203 SMVSGDTKK
+203 VSGDTKK
-212 DVEMRSADGSGYR
+212 DVEMRSADGSGFR

-240 AARNIEFEH
+240 ATRNIEFEH

-306 AQYHFNN
+306 AQYHYNN
-313 VYAVGDATP
+313 IYAFGDATP
-322 NGWEIDKSV
+322 NGWSIGEAV
-331 KFNKV
+331 KFDKV

-341 TATFALKEGEMKF
+341 TATFAINAGEMKF
-354 PLSINNGF
+354 PLNNDWG
-362 ECDYIMPTEPDVD
+362 CDWIMPTENGVG
-375 LSHSACMLVKYP
+375 LSHSACMLVKNG
-387 DTRDYKWKV
+387 DSRDYKWKV
-396 SAAEAGTYTI
+396 SADEAGTYTI

>member
-57 DQIGIYTLKAGTTDI
+57 DQIGIYTLKAGTTEI

-131 QKQDNQAL
+131 QKQDNQAA
-139 IDLLGAKAA
+139 IDLLGAKAV

-164 LTKIFMKTTAE
+164 LTKIFMVTTAE

-194 SYSAFADEL
+194 SYSAFTDEL
-203 SMVSGDTKK
+203 NMVSGDTKK
-212 DVEMRSADGSGYR
+212 DVEMRSADGN

-231 LPNIDGNDA
+231 LPNINGNDA
-240 AARNIEFEH
+240 ATRNIEFEH

-306 AQYHFNN
+306 AQYHFDN

-322 NGWEIDKSV
+322 NGWSIDEAV
-331 KFNKV
+331 KFDKV

-341 TATFALKEGEMKF
+341 TATFAIKAGEMKF
-354 PLSINNGF
+354 PLSINSGF
-362 ECDYIMPTEPDVD
+362 ECDYIMPTEPGVG
-375 LSHSACMLVKYP
+375 LSHSECMLVKYP
-387 DTRDYKWKV
+387 DSRDYKWKV
-396 SAAEAGTYTI
+396 SEGEAGTYTI

>member
-22 NEEVNGNDTKN
+22 NEEVNGSDTKN

-85 EGSAANANFAPAGK
+85 DGWAANASFAPTGK

-106 GSKVDVVAYYPYS
+106 GSKVDVVSYYPYS
-119 TTAAAGV
+119 ATAAAGV

-131 QKQDNQAL
+131 QNQDNQAL

-164 LTKIFMKTTAE
+164 LTKIFMKATAE

-212 DVEMRSADGSGYR
+212 EVEMRSADGSRYR

-240 AARNIEFEH
+240 ATRNIEFEH
-249 NGMVYKAAIS
+249 NGKVYKAAIS

-291 EEVTGDDVVVVPGGE
+291 EDVTGDDVVVVPGGE

-322 NGWEIDKSV
+322 NGWNIGESV
-331 KFNKV
+331 KFDKV

-341 TATFALKEGEMKF
+341 TATFALKAGEMKF

-362 ECDYIMPTEPDVD
+362 ECDYIMPTENGVG

-387 DTRDYKWKV
+387 DSRDYKWKV
-396 SAAEAGTYTI
+396 SEGEEGTYTI

>member
-85 EGSAANANFAPAGK
+85 EGSAANANFVPAGN
-99 AANLPDD
+99 AAKLPDD

-119 TTAAAGV
+119 ASAAAGV

-131 QKQDNQAL
+131 QKQDNQAAV
-139 IDLLGAKAA
+139 DLLGAKAE

-164 LTKIFMKTTAE
+164 LTKIFIRTTAE

-212 DVEMRSADGSGYR
+212 DVEMRSADGY

-231 LPNIDGNDA
+231 LPNIAGNDA
-240 AARNIEFEH
+240 TTRNIEFEH
-249 NGMVYKAAIS
+249 NGKVYKAAIS
-259 ADVKFESGKKYVYNV
+259 ADVKFESGKKYVYNA

-291 EEVTGDDVVVVPGGE
+291 EDVTGDDVVVVPGGE
-306 AQYHFNN
+306 AQYHYNN
-313 VYAVGDATP
+313 IYAFGDATP
-322 NGWEIDKSV
+322 NGWTIGEAV
-331 KFNKV
+331 KFDKV

-341 TATFALKEGEMKF
+341 TATFAIKAGEMKF
-354 PLSINNGF
+354 PLNNDWG
-362 ECDYIMPTEPDVD
+362 CDWIMPTENGVG
-375 LSHSACMLVKYP
+375 LSHSACMLVKNG
-387 DTRDYKWKV
+387 DSRDYKWKV
-396 SAAEAGTYTI
+396 SAEEAGTYTI

>member
-85 EGSAANANFAPAGK
+85 EGSAANANFVPAEK
-99 AANLPDD
+99 AAKLPDD

-119 TTAAAGV
+119 ASAAAGV

-131 QKQDNQAL
+131 QKQDNQAAV
-139 IDLLGAKAA
+139 DLLGAKAE

-164 LTKIFMKTTAE
+164 LTKIFIKTTAE

-212 DVEMRSADGSGYR
+212 DVEMRSFEGN

-240 AARNIEFEH
+240 ATRNIEFEH
-249 NGMVYKAAIS
+249 NGKVYKAAIS
-259 ADVKFESGKKYVYNV
+259 ADVKFESGKKYVYNA

-291 EEVTGDDVVVVPGGE
+291 ENVTGDDVVVVPGGE

-322 NGWEIDKSV
+322 NGWTIDEAV
-331 KFNKV
+331 KFDKV

-341 TATFALKEGEMKF
+341 TATFAIKAGEMKF

-362 ECDYIMPTEPDVD
+362 ECDYIMPTENGVG

-387 DTRDYKWKV
+387 DSRDYKWKV
-396 SAAEAGTYTI
+396 SAEEAGTYTI

>member
-85 EGSAANANFAPAGK
+85 EGSAANANFVPAGN
-99 AANLPDD
+99 AAKLPDD

-119 TTAAAGV
+119 ASAAAGV

-131 QKQDNQAL
+131 QKQYNQAAV
-139 IDLLGAKAA
+139 DLLGAKAE

-164 LTKIFMKTTAE
+164 LTKIFIRTTAE

-212 DVEMRSADGSGYR
+212 DVEMRSADGY

-231 LPNIDGNDA
+231 LPNIAGNDA
-240 AARNIEFEH
+240 TTRNIEFEH
-249 NGMVYKAAIS
+249 NGKVYKAAIS
-259 ADVKFESGKKYVYNV
+259 ADVKFESGKKYVYNA

-306 AQYHFNN
+306 AQYHYNN
-313 VYAVGDATP
+313 IYAFGDATP
-322 NGWEIDKSV
+322 NGWTIGESV
-331 KFNKV
+331 KLDKV

-341 TATFALKEGEMKF
+341 TATFAINAGEMKF
-354 PLSINNGF
+354 ALNNDWG
-362 ECDYIMPTEPDVD
+362 CDWIMPTENGVG
-375 LSHSACMLVKYP
+375 LSHSACMLVKNG
-387 DTRDYKWKV
+387 DSRDYKWKV
-396 SAAEAGTYTI
+396 SAEEAGTYTI

>member
-22 NEEVNGNDTKN
+22 NEEVNGSDTKN

-85 EGSAANANFAPAGK
+85 EGSAANANFVPAGK
-99 AANLPDD
+99 AAKLPDD

-119 TTAAAGV
+119 ASAAAGV

-131 QKQDNQAL
+131 QKQDNQAAV
-139 IDLLGAKAA
+139 DLLGAKAE

-164 LTKIFMKTTAE
+164 LTKIFIRTTAE

-212 DVEMRSADGSGYR
+212 DVEMRSADGY

-231 LPNIDGNDA
+231 LPNIAGNDA
-240 AARNIEFEH
+240 TTRNIEFEH
-249 NGMVYKAAIS
+249 NGKVYKAAIS
-259 ADVKFESGKKYVYNV
+259 ADVKFESGKKYVYNA

-306 AQYHFNN
+306 AQYHYNN
-313 VYAVGDATP
+313 IYAFGDATP
-322 NGWEIDKSV
+322 NGWTIGESV
-331 KFNKV
+331 KLDKV

-341 TATFALKEGEMKF
+341 TATFAINAGEMKF
-354 PLSINNGF
+354 ALNNDWG
-362 ECDYIMPTEPDVD
+362 CDWIMPTENGVG
-375 LSHSACMLVKYP
+375 LSHSACMLVKNG
-387 DTRDYKWKV
+387 DSRDYKWKV
-396 SAAEAGTYTI
+396 SAEEAGTYTI

>member
-85 EGSAANANFAPAGK
+85 EGWAANANFAPAGK

-131 QKQDNQAL
+131 QNQDNQAL

-164 LTKIFMKTTAE
+164 LTKIFMKATAE

-212 DVEMRSADGSGYR
+212 EVEMRSADGSRYR

-240 AARNIEFEH
+240 ATRNIEFEH
-249 NGMVYKAAIS
+249 NGKVYKAAIS

-291 EEVTGDDVVVVPGGE
+291 EDVTGDDVVVVPGGE
-306 AQYHFNN
+306 AQYHYNN
-313 VYAVGDATP
+313 IYAFGDATP
-322 NGWEIDKSV
+322 NGWTIGEAV
-331 KFNKV
+331 KFDKV

-341 TATFALKEGEMKF
+341 TATFAIKAGEMKF
-354 PLSINNGF
+354 PLNNDWG
-362 ECDYIMPTEPDVD
+362 CDWIMPTENGVG
-375 LSHSACMLVKYP
+375 LSHSACMLVKNG
-387 DTRDYKWKV
+387 DSRDYKWKV
-396 SAAEAGTYTI
+396 SEEEAGTYTI